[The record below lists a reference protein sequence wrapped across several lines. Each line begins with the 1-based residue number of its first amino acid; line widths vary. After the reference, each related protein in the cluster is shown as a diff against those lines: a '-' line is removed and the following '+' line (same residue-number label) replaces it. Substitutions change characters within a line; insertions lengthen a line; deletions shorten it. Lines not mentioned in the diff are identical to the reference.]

1 VPTNGLGYHFV
12 GPIMDLRRTSV
23 VFEIDQAGA
32 VFLQKPTEPSIPP
45 GIDSVRLFPQFHQAR
60 VCRYK
65 ASTVQMAEINEN
77 SAIRFFFPLGLVS
90 GTFTNLIRS

>member
-1 VPTNGLGYHFV
+1 MGWATISLGLRGT
-12 GPIMDLRRTSV
+12 LV

-32 VFLQKPTEPSIPP
+32 VFPQKPTGLSILP
-45 GIDSVRLFPQFHQAR
+45 GVNYVRLFPQFHQAR
-60 VCRYK
+60 ACRYK

-77 SAIRFFFPLGLVS
+77 SAIRFLGLVP